1 MPFRYLCPGCHRK
14 QAMPGRCP
22 ECKREREHSR
32 GTRQQRGYT
41 DHWLR
46 LVQLAIRTQPY
57 CSNPDCRSTE
67 DLTGDH
73 IVPLSMGGTNTLE
86 NVQVLLPIVQQPQR
100 HRGRSPV
107 PQCEGKK
114 PWLKDS
120 QAVSVAL

>member
-86 NVQVLLPIVQQPQR
+86 NVQVLCRSCNSRKGTGAALP
-100 HRGRSPV
+100 SPNARARNH
-107 PQCEGKK
+107 G
-114 PWLKDS
+114 
-120 QAVSVAL
+120 